1 MQKSAIFL
9 KEILGLFGS
18 IYHGFL
24 LVLHL
29 LFLLLRHFVNSDILF
44 LLLVV
49 VSLTLLLNIF
59 RLLGLLWFVVF
70 VVVDFFRLH
79 VAFLSSPYLL
89 LLLGLTILLDSFLLE
104 CLFFPN
110 GFGLFNLLGFIF
122 LFGFVSEIS
131 ELLSHPFSLSTSILS

>member
-9 KEILGLFGS
+9 EEILGLFGS

-29 LFLLLRHFVNSDILF
+29 FFLLLRHFVNSDILF

-59 RLLGLLWFVVF
+59 RLLGLLWFVV
-70 VVVDFFRLH
+70 VDFFRLH
-79 VAFLSSPYLL
+79 VAFLSSPYLFL
-89 LLLGLTILLDSFLLE
+89 FLGLTILLNSFLLE

-110 GFGLFNLLGFIF
+110 RFGLFNLLGFIF
-122 LFGFVSEIS
+122 LLGFVSEIS